1 MSNQAGFSKER
12 LSRMHQV
19 MAGHVERGEIPGLVT
34 LVWRNGECHVDAIG
48 KTEFGGNEMMKR
60 DTLFRIASMTKPIV
74 AAAAMILV
82 EECVLRLDEPVER
95 FLPELADRRVLRQI
109 DGPLDD
115 TVPANRSI
123 TLRDLLTFRL
133 GIGAVLA
140 PPGSFPIQK
149 AIEAAGLA
157 PGPNPPILAPDE
169 WMSRLSS
176 LPLVHQPGESWM
188 YHTGSD
194 ILGVLLS
201 RASGMTLEK
210 FLRER
215 LFTPL
220 GMKDTGFSVPEQK
233 RNRLSTSYM
242 IKPGTGELVVH
253 DGSTESRWANPA
265 FESGGGGLV
274 STVDDYL
281 TFCLML
287 LGKGSYGST
296 RVLSRSTVELMTSD
310 QLTQRQKEQAHIF
323 FEDHSGWGLGMG
335 INIRRNSLWSTPGRF
350 GWDGGV
356 GTSGYTDPAENMV
369 GILMTQRMM
378 QSPEPPRVFS
388 DFWTT
393 AYQALSN

>member
-1 MSNQAGFSKER
+1 
-12 LSRMHQV
+12 
-19 MAGHVERGEIPGLVT
+19 
-34 LVWRNGECHVDAIG
+34 
-48 KTEFGGNEMMKR
+48 
-60 DTLFRIASMTKPIV
+60 
-74 AAAAMILV
+74 
-82 EECVLRLDEPVER
+82 
-95 FLPELADRRVLRQI
+95 
-109 DGPLDD
+109 
-115 TVPANRSI
+115 
-123 TLRDLLTFRL
+123 
-133 GIGAVLA
+133 
-140 PPGSFPIQK
+140 
-149 AIEAAGLA
+149 
-157 PGPNPPILAPDE
+157 
-169 WMSRLSS
+169 
-176 LPLVHQPGESWM
+176 M

-210 FLRER
+210 FLKER

-253 DGSTESRWANPA
+253 DGSTDSRWANPA
-265 FESGGGGLV
+265 FESGGGGMV

-281 TFCLML
+281 AFCLML

-310 QLTQRQKEQAHIF
+310 QLTQKQKEQAHIF

-335 INIRRNSLWSTPGRF
+335 VNIRRNSLWSTPGRF

-393 AYQALSN
+393 AYQALLD

>member
-1 MSNQAGFSKER
+1 MHIDKKFIGGESKEE
-12 LSRMHQV
+12 V
-19 MAGHVERGEIPGLVT
+19 
-34 LVWRNGECHVDAIG
+34 
-48 KTEFGGNEMMKR
+48 
-60 DTLFRIASMTKPIV
+60 
-74 AAAAMILV
+74 
-82 EECVLRLDEPVER
+82 
-95 FLPELADRRVLRQI
+95 RQI

-115 TVPANRSI
+115 TVPAKRSI
-123 TLRDLLTFRL
+123 TLRDLLTLRL
-133 GIGAVLA
+133 GIGAVIA

-210 FLRER
+210 FLKER

-220 GMKDTGFSVPEQK
+220 GMMV
-233 RNRLSTSYM
+233 
-242 IKPGTGELVVH
+242 KPGTGELVVH
-253 DGSTESRWANPA
+253 DGSTDSRWANPA

-281 TFCLML
+281 VFCLML

-310 QLTQRQKEQAHIF
+310 QLTQKQKEQAHIF

-335 INIRRNSLWSTPGRF
+335 VNIRRNSLGSTPGRF